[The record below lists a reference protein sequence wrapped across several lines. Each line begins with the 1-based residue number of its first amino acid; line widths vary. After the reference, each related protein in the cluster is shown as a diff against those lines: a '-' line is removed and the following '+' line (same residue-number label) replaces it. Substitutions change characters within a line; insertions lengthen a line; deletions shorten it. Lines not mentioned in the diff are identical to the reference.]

1 MIRSE
6 EGRLRR
12 APPRSAPAAVGL
24 VECLVRVTPAL
35 ARRIRKAAELEAAGT
50 ATAAALLG
58 AAGVPPGRIEALE
71 AEIERLS
78 GELARSQREAE
89 DRGVAVDRLRA
100 SLKERESELTQL
112 RRAHGNAGQELAA
125 ARRELGA
132 AETRR
137 AADAETAAK
146 LRAQLAAGV
155 SLAKLDTA
163 TAGEVRKLV
172 ERLGEGGEFHAAA
185 LTAAGY
191 EESEVTD
198 ALARRNRPELR
209 AAHELLAKTGWRTTL
224 LRWLL
229 GS

>member
-12 APPRSAPAAVGL
+12 AVPQSAPAAVGL

-58 AAGVPPGRIEALE
+58 AAGVPPGRIEGLE
-71 AEIERLS
+71 TEIERLS
-78 GELARSQREAE
+78 GELARSQRDAE
-89 DRGVAVDRLRA
+89 DRGVAIDRLRA
-100 SLKERESELTQL
+100 TLKERESELTQL
-112 RRAHGNAGQELAA
+112 RRTHGNAGQELAA

-155 SLAKLDTA
+155 SLAKLDA
-163 TAGEVRKLV
+163 ASAGEVRKLV
-172 ERLGEGGEFHAAA
+172 ERLGEGGDFRSAA

-191 EESEVTD
+191 DESEVAD
-198 ALARRNRPELR
+198 ALGRSRRSELR
-209 AAHELLAKTGWRTTL
+209 AADELLARSGWRTTL

-229 GS
+229 RS